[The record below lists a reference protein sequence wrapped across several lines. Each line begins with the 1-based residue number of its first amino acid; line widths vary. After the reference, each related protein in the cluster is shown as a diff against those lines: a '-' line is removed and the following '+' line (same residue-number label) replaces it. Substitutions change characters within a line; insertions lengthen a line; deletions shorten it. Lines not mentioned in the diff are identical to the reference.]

1 MGSGD
6 GLRGLWRAIGHYADH
21 PDPLVS
27 ACNWIALIVA
37 SNQPLYPLYVEW
49 VGGGGG
55 VAAMLTWLSTPLF
68 ALAPLV
74 ARRSTR
80 LGRAMLPLAGI
91 ANSLLALAL
100 FGKGAG
106 MALFLAP
113 CLVIAGLAFRPDERR
128 WSYALIA
135 LGVVSYFL
143 LGRLVQTPLVT
154 LTADGV
160 AGLLDINIISA
171 GCLLILVG
179 LSFSAASASAL
190 AMAKAERVDPGQL

>member
-1 MGSGD
+1 MGMGD
-6 GLRGLWRAIGHYADH
+6 GLRGLWRAIGRYADH

-37 SNQPLYPLYVEW
+37 SNQPLYPLYVQW

-55 VAAMLTWLSTPLF
+55 RAAMLTWLSTPVF
-68 ALAPLV
+68 ALAPFV

-91 ANSLLALAL
+91 GNSLLALAL
-100 FGKGAG
+100 FGRASG

-135 LGVVSYFL
+135 GGVIAYFA
-143 LGRLVQTPLVT
+143 LGRLLPTPLVP
-154 LTADGV
+154 LSADGV
-160 AGLLDINIISA
+160 AGLLDINVISA

-179 LSFSAASASAL
+179 LSFSSANAGT
-190 AMAKAERVDPGQL
+190 ADPRRS